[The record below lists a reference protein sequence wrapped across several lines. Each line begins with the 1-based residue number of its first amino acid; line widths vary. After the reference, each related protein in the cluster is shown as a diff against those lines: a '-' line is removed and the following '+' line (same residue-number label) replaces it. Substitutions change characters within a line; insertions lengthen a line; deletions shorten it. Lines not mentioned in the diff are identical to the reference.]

1 MLKGRVSR
9 WVNVRGVIDTNLLA
23 HTEAYAISWLGRKRK
38 ERPVT
43 TRTEELLAEGVI
55 TRLDVMVQET
65 SATVAGL
72 NKLLPQADRLED
84 MLVEVHDAVTR
95 PVEETGF
102 AALLTDAISVSNAE
116 VLHRLDE
123 RSHRQTE
130 LLEQLVAHLTKA
142 TA

>member
-1 MLKGRVSR
+1 M
-9 WVNVRGVIDTNLLA
+9 
-23 HTEAYAISWLGRKRK
+23 
-38 ERPVT
+38 

-84 MLVEVHDAVTR
+84 MLVEVHDVVIR

-102 AALLTDAISVSNAE
+102 AELLSELHAISVSNAQ

-123 RSHRQTE
+123 RSHRRCRR
-130 LLEQLVAHLTKA
+130 AHG
-142 TA
+142 

>member
-1 MLKGRVSR
+1 M
-9 WVNVRGVIDTNLLA
+9 
-23 HTEAYAISWLGRKRK
+23 
-38 ERPVT
+38 
-43 TRTEELLAEGVI
+43 LAEGVI

-84 MLVEVHDAVTR
+84 MLVEVHDTVTR

-102 AALLTDAISVSNAE
+102 AALHAISVSNAQ

-130 LLEQLVAHLTKA
+130 LLEPLVAHLTKA

>member
-1 MLKGRVSR
+1 
-9 WVNVRGVIDTNLLA
+9 
-23 HTEAYAISWLGRKRK
+23 
-38 ERPVT
+38 VT

-84 MLVEVHDAVTR
+84 MLVEVHDTVTR

-102 AALLTDAISVSNAE
+102 AELLTELHAISVSNAQ

-130 LLEQLVAHLTKA
+130 LLEQLVAHLAKA
-142 TA
+142 

>member
-1 MLKGRVSR
+1 
-9 WVNVRGVIDTNLLA
+9 LLA
-23 HTEAYAISWLGRKRK
+23 HSEAYAISWLGKKGK

-102 AALLTDAISVSNAE
+102 AELLTELQAISVSNAE

-142 TA
+142 A